1 MNKKILFFI
10 IITFLNFN
18 GLLSSSSIYIKA
30 EIQNEIIT
38 NLDIEKEKKYLIF
51 LNPKLRDLEIN
62 RIDKIA
68 LNSLITEIIKKRELK
83 KVFNFDNQNKIIK
96 IVEENFLK
104 NRNLKNKNELKT
116 LLMEKD
122 LDYELLKSKLK
133 VEALWNQL
141 VYKKFSN
148 NLNIDEVQLRKNI
161 LNEFN
166 SKKKRDEYN
175 LSEILFT
182 ESISEDFEIKYN
194 KIIQSIEEIGF
205 ENSANIF
212 SVSNTAKNGGLIG
225 WINELQIN
233 EKIKKNIKDLKIN
246 QVSNPIKIP
255 NGYLLIKLNNRRE
268 FKEKIDIEDQ
278 LKKLIKLESNRQ
290 LNNFSMIYFKR
301 LKKNIEINEY

>member
-1 MNKKILFFI
+1 MNKKIFFFI

>member
-166 SKKKRDEYN
+166 SKKKRDEQN

-278 LKKLIKLESNRQ
+278 LKKLIKLETNRQ